1 VILSRKTTGVCNQRP
16 PSIVYNHGMMGYRQ
30 ALHGTAW
37 ATQLAPTS
45 AEQLP
50 ELIVDPASKFDL

>member
-1 VILSRKTTGVCNQRP
+1 
-16 PSIVYNHGMMGYRQ
+16 MMGYRQ
-30 ALHGTAW
+30 ALDGTAW